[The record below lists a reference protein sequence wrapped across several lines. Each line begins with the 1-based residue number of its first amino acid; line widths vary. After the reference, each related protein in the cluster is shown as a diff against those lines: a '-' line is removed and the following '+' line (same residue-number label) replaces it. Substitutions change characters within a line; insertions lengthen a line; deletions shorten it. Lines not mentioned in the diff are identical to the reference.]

1 MSRAKTLVINL
12 EKVNHFTQA
21 FFSAKGETLKRLL
34 DLAKVVA
41 EASASLTPEEFKAFI
56 SDAQVGSLSTVKKLK
71 SIGQR
76 YALLSSYSNQLP
88 SNWTTNYQISRI
100 PEEVLE
106 GLFQQGVITPM
117 ILAKQVE
124 PYLPPSGRATKTS
137 VKGVYAVE
145 APAKVK
151 DEDKAIFLEFKTKLE
166 GLGFRFRRLA
176 ESDSVTDVE
185 PLAA

>member
-1 MSRAKTLVINL
+1 MSKAQTPVNI

-41 EASASLTPEEFKAFI
+41 DAFASLTPEEFKAFI

-76 YALLSSYSNQLP
+76 YALLSSYSKQLP

-100 PEEVLE
+100 PEDVLE
-106 GLFQQGVITPM
+106 GLLQQGVITPM
-117 ILAKQVE
+117 ILAKQVT
-124 PYLPPSGRATKTS
+124 PYLPPSGRAPRTS
-137 VKGVYAVE
+137 VNGFYALE
-145 APAKVK
+145 APAELK
-151 DEDKAIFLEFKTKLE
+151 DEAKTLFLEFKTRLE
-166 GLGFRFRRLA
+166 ELGFQFRRLQKPV
-176 ESDSVTDVE
+176 SVTDVV